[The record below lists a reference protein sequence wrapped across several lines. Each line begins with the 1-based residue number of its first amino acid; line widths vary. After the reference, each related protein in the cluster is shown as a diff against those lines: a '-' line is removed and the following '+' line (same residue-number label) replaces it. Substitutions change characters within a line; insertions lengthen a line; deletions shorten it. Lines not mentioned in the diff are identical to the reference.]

1 MDWSVRVW
9 CVSVSREGSRL
20 GVCDARDVP
29 HGVVLIPVNSL
40 LKSSKTEWREGYE
53 KTAIIKP
60 YFNPYYA
67 SYVRRVNP

>member
-1 MDWSVRVW
+1 M
-9 CVSVSREGSRL
+9 

-53 KTAIIKP
+53 KTMLSTIKLI
-60 YFNPYYA
+60 
-67 SYVRRVNP
+67 